1 MTVSAACWR
10 WFARLS
16 GIESIVFTLQ
26 QIDHVAVTVTDLKKS
41 IAWYQE
47 VLGLER
53 RYEDAWGDYPA
64 MLCAGSTCVALFPS
78 GDDESSAKTTGT
90 AQGMIR
96 HLAFRT
102 TYADLLEAEKNLHE
116 RGIPFEF
123 QNHGIAHSIYFAD
136 PDGHQLEITTY
147 ELPKAGKPFL
157 A

>member
-1 MTVSAACWR
+1 VSQ
-10 WFARLS
+10 
-16 GIESIVFTLQ
+16 SIVFTLQ
-26 QIDHVAVTVTDLKKS
+26 QIDHVALSVADLEKS

-64 MLCAGSTCVALFPS
+64 MLCAGSTCVALFPLRP
-78 GDDESSAKTTGT
+78 GESSARSSGP
-90 AQGMIR
+90 AQPPMR
-96 HLAFRT
+96 HLAFRA
-102 TYADLLEAEKNLHE
+102 TYADLLEAEKNLQE

-147 ELPKAGKPFL
+147 DVPKAEKPFL